1 MKNVNQ
7 LEIAKDFERWYK
19 QKMKR
24 SDSLLDLGH
33 YSPKAEEDPRKS
45 MIEEMKRMEPFEGEE
60 SDEMDELEI
69 PDEQIKEEDQPRQ
82 F

>member
-1 MKNVNQ
+1 
-7 LEIAKDFERWYK
+7 
-19 QKMKR
+19 MKR

-69 PDEQIKEEDQPRQ
+69 PDE
-82 F
+82 